1 MPSQELKDAI
11 AEQAGLG
18 VRMALQIGVLEAKLD
33 LAMTHIR
40 SLLTICE
47 RGGPEQV
54 PPGHVCG
61 PEGNCDMTCIGAT
74 YDGEAMLAAKK
85 FLEMKK

>member
-18 VRMALQIGVLEAKLD
+18 VRMALQIGILEAKLEV
-33 LAMTHIR
+33 ANSHIR
-40 SLLTICE
+40 SLLAICE
-47 RGGPEQV
+47 RGGPVQTA
-54 PPGHVCG
+54 PGHVCG
-61 PEGNCDMTCIGAT
+61 PEGNCDEDCVAAF

-85 FLEMKK
+85 FMEEKK

>member
-40 SLLTICE
+40 SLLAICE
-47 RGGPEQV
+47 RGGPEHAA
-54 PPGHVCG
+54 PGHVCG
-61 PEGNCDMTCIGAT
+61 PEGNGDMTCVAAFYDAGAIR
-74 YDGEAMLAAKK
+74 AAKK